1 MLQSE
6 REQPELRPNF
16 KIALRR
22 GYFSGIPP
30 NIFKKNLLWES

>member
-1 MLQSE
+1 MLKSE
-6 REQPELRPNF
+6 REQPELRLNF